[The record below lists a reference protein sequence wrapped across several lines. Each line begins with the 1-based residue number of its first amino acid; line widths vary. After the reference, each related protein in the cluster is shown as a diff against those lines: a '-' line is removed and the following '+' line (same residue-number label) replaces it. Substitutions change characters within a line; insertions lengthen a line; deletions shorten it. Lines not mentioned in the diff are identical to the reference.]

1 MRADCNR
8 YLRSRHPDY
17 SLFPCR
23 VALSKENFSA
33 SLKRI
38 ALRVAL
44 VPPMGLEVTGLGK
57 LGGRGGVVTQVREAS
72 ASPSP
77 HP

>member
-17 SLFPCR
+17 SLFP

-57 LGGRGGVVTQVREAS
+57 LRGRGAVVTQVREVS